1 MGLVGRSSEDRS
13 GERKSEVSYSASPY
27 KAVLDGAGVKRR

>member
-13 GERKSEVSYSASPY
+13 GERSEVSYSASPY